1 MNFNLLQAYQC
12 LSSYG
17 ICMSKER
24 VIAKLEE
31 AGKNHDKGIMERKAN
46 IEKLGVELIA
56 CKEQIAQ
63 ASERLWTRN
72 YRESGKEV
80 PITFINEE
88 RSVQFIKPLGASK
101 SKTSQKTTLPCSKPL
116 EAPEQINSVIIRE
129 FEGMAVECDQQLIQ
143 KMESLI
149 ERKREIE
156 RTMLESSYQI
166 IGDNLDFYIKVKH
179 MTSANQNR

>member
-1 MNFNLLQAYQC
+1 
-12 LSSYG
+12 
-17 ICMSKER
+17 MSKQR

-31 AGKNHDKGIMERKAN
+31 AGKNHDKGIMERKVK
-46 IEKLGVELIA
+46 IEQLGVELTT
-56 CKEQIAQ
+56 CKEQMDQ
-63 ASERLWTRN
+63 AAERLWTRN
-72 YRESGKEV
+72 YRESGKEI
-80 PITFINEE
+80 PITFINDE
-88 RSVQFIKPLGASK
+88 RSIEFIQPISK
-101 SKTSQKTTLPCSKPL
+101 SKTSQKATSVCCKAL
-116 EAPEQINSVIIRE
+116 ETQEQINSDIIRE
-129 FEGMAVECDQQLIQ
+129 FEAIEVECDSHHIQ

>member
-1 MNFNLLQAYQC
+1 
-12 LSSYG
+12 
-17 ICMSKER
+17 MSKQR

-31 AGKNHDKGIMERKAN
+31 AGKNHDKGIMERKVK
-46 IEKLGVELIA
+46 IEQLGVELTT
-56 CKEQIAQ
+56 CKEQMDQ
-63 ASERLWTRN
+63 VSERLWTRN

-80 PITFINEE
+80 PITFINDEKSIE
-88 RSVQFIKPLGASK
+88 FIQPISK
-101 SKTSQKTTLPCSKPL
+101 SKTIQKAASVCCKAL
-116 EAPEQINSVIIRE
+116 ETQEQIHSDIIRE
-129 FEGMAVECDQQLIQ
+129 FEAMAVECDSHYIQ

-149 ERKREIE
+149 ERKRKIE